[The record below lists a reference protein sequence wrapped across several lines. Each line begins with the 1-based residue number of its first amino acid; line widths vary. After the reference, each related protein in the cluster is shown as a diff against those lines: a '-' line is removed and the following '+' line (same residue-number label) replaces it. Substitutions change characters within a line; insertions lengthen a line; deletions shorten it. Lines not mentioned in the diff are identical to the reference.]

1 MIQVK
6 VNRKNNVIDSV
17 YIEGHS
23 GYSTVGTDIV
33 CASVSSI
40 VITTINALI
49 RLEKEVDCKEDD
61 GFVSIKLL
69 NHDHVMDML
78 LANMLDL
85 LEELEEQYKDYI
97 KINKEVSSC

>member
-1 MIQVK
+1 MIQVSVAK
-6 VNRKNNVIDSV
+6 ENNVIDSV
-17 YIEGHS
+17 CIKGHS
-23 GYSTVGTDIV
+23 GYGHVGNDIV

-40 VITTINALI
+40 VITTVNALI
-49 RLEKEVDCKEDD
+49 RLEKEVDCKEAD

-69 NHDHVMDML
+69 NHDPVMDML